1 MTDLKI
7 RNPDAEDRERLRV
20 EQLRLGCTELHPK
33 TTIILEGSPPIKI
46 HVLDRPV
53 AHRWVEVK
61 DAQPRE
67 QGYREFGAEFL
78 YRHGLELTGN
88 VLNCG
93 SAWDRFDYSRFFP
106 KCTRYRLL
114 DKKQVTTK
122 LEFILADVTDIP
134 LPPNS
139 EDCIVAFAFF
149 FLLNR
154 SEQVK
159 ALQEFS
165 RVLKPDG
172 LLLIDFCGPGSYYT
186 RAHDHTH
193 HYAIELCEKDFQLL
207 DVDLYCQSHS
217 RKGPA
222 SPIKDKHL
230 FATFIKAKPKK

>member
-1 MTDLKI
+1 MFLIPLDLWDKMSETD
-7 RNPDAEDRERLRV
+7 P
-20 EQLRLGCTELHPK
+20 HPK
-33 TTIILEGSPPIKI
+33 TTIVLEGSPPIKI
-46 HVLDRPV
+46 HVLDQPI
-53 AHRWVEVK
+53 AQRWVEVK
-61 DAQPRE
+61 VSSRE

-78 YRHGLELTGN
+78 YRHGLNMTGS

-93 SAWDRFDYSRFFP
+93 SAWDRFIYSRFFP

-114 DKKQVTTK
+114 DKQQTTTK

-149 FLLNR
+149 FLLHR
-154 SEQVK
+154 SAQKK

-172 LLLIDFCGPGSYYT
+172 SLLIDFCGPGSYYS
-186 RAHDHTH
+186 RARNHTH

-207 DVDLYCQSHS
+207 DVDLYCRDIS

-222 SPIKDKHL
+222 VSVKDKHL
-230 FATFIKAKPKK
+230 FSTFIKAKPKKLGIDAA

>member
-1 MTDLKI
+1 M
-7 RNPDAEDRERLRV
+7 
-20 EQLRLGCTELHPK
+20 
-33 TTIILEGSPPIKI
+33 
-46 HVLDRPV
+46 
-53 AHRWVEVK
+53 
-61 DAQPRE
+61 
-67 QGYREFGAEFL
+67 EFL

-114 DKKQVTTK
+114 DKNQITTK
-122 LEFILADVTDIP
+122 LKFILADVTDIP
-134 LPPNS
+134 LHSNT

-154 SEQVK
+154 SEQEK

-172 LLLIDFCGPGSYYT
+172 LLLIDFYGPGSHYS
-186 RAHDHTH
+186 RAHDCTH
-193 HYAIELCEKDFQLL
+193 HQAIELCEKDFQLL
-207 DVDLYCQSHS
+207 DVELYCQDIS

-222 SPIKDKHL
+222 VSVNGKHL
-230 FATFIKAKPKK
+230 FSTFIKAKPKKPGE